1 MNGVFVSVVLVVEG
15 NGQEDLLYFIGGFGF
30 LNDVHV
36 MFKLFSR
43 AAGNLLF

>member
-15 NGQEDLLYFIGGFGF
+15 KGQEGLFYFIAGFGF
-30 LNDVHV
+30 LNDVHG

-43 AAGNLLF
+43 ASGNLHF